1 MEGKISRRK
10 FVEVLKGSGAEFS
23 AEVMDVLIGKM
34 AQKAEDL
41 NYLSYEEIFTWDC
54 DSWS

>member
-41 NYLSYEEIFTWDC
+41 NYLSYEEIFTWGC